1 MDLIAQ
7 FQMKKDEWKQVLVPS
22 LEEQQ
27 NKIFKASFNFLHTY
41 DEYLSLTHPLA
52 SPTLLSKRDELLP

>member
-41 DEYLSLTHPLA
+41 DEYLYPLA